1 MLGTVDE
8 NFNKITTNLTAT
20 QQQEQRLLE
29 VNKELQSIFA
39 NLLPDKNPF
48 KEFVIA
54 AKEALAKA
62 TGWGLAATGLDSCL
76 VRRTDNGPVF
86 VFTAEFQNKLT
97 EAQIGTA
104 FLSLSHEGTN
114 AVAMVVLERN
124 HD

>member
-1 MLGTVDE
+1 MIHGIGVDLCDIARME
-8 NFNKITTNLTAT
+8 KAIMQKGFREKVFSAEEIEYA
-20 QQQEQRLLE
+20 ERSSSPA
-29 VNKELQSIFA
+29 KHYASAF
-39 NLLPDKNPF
+39 
-48 KEFVIA
+48 A

-86 VFTAEFQNKLT
+86 VFTAEIQNKLT